1 MYKIY
6 ATDTFRE
13 IYQTLD
19 KSEQDWINK
28 TKDNLKEFPTGKP
41 LGYRWFKEKKY
52 LNKRLFFLIDE
63 ESKKVLLVSFAS
75 KKDQQ
80 KVIEEIN
87 NNLKEIKNLLKK
99 KK

>member
-1 MYKIY
+1 MYRIY
-6 ATDTFRE
+6 ATDTLKE

-41 LGYRWFKEKKY
+41 LGYKWFKEKKY

-80 KVIEEIN
+80 KVIGFVKSNMKELLHY
-87 NNLKEIKNLLKK
+87 LKHL
-99 KK
+99 

>member
-6 ATDTFRE
+6 ATDTFKE
-13 IYQTLD
+13 IYQALD

-28 TKDNLKEFPTGKP
+28 TKENLREFPTGKP
-41 LGYRWFKEKKY
+41 LGYKWIKEKKY

-63 ESKKVLLVSFAS
+63 ESKKILLVSFAS

-80 KVIEEIN
+80 KVIDFVKFNMKELLYY
-87 NNLKEIKNLLKK
+87 LKSL
-99 KK
+99 